1 MIMKNASDDF
11 KVLLA
16 HVELAKARFSHGEEM
31 GIDFQ
36 NEIDAW
42 SKMEV
47 VFRQQI
53 KHLKECKTLD
63 RKRSPG
69 RPKKNRSDLNP
80 LVYSFRE
87 KID

>member
-1 MIMKNASDDF
+1 MKISSDDNGF
-11 KVLLA
+11 LIA
-16 HVELAKARFSHGEEM
+16 HVELDKARFTHGEDM

-42 SKMEV
+42 TKMEV

-53 KHLKECKTLD
+53 KLLKECRTLN
-63 RKRSPG
+63 RKCSKRT
-69 RPKKNRSDLNP
+69 KKNKADLKP

-87 KID
+87 KLE